1 MAEQT
6 HETTAASAKSASQ
19 PTQTEELVESIVSA
33 LEARG
38 VPAGTW
44 LVDVVCVRQAL
55 RDADDLLRR
64 LEDAII
70 RAANPTSPIG
80 S

>member
-6 HETTAASAKSASQ
+6 NETTAASAKVAPPAQ
-19 PTQTEELVESIVSA
+19 NEELVESIVSA
-33 LEARG
+33 LAARG

-70 RAANPTSPIG
+70 RAAAPPAES
-80 S
+80 